1 MVVEYFVFMLILWQ
15 HRPVAL
21 LFHRIL
27 SSRQLKHPFSG
38 ALKRVKVQKLYL
50 AAHNNAAHS
59 FVLVLDLDVTRHG
72 YIPLS
77 VCVIFSQRRAT

>member
-1 MVVEYFVFMLILWQ
+1 MFMLILWQ
-15 HRPVAL
+15 HASVAL
-21 LFHRIL
+21 FISSYYPLGSL
-27 SSRQLKHPFSG
+27 STPFLG

>member
-1 MVVEYFVFMLILWQ
+1 M
-15 HRPVAL
+15 AT
-21 LFHRIL
+21 RIGCSVRFIVL
-27 SSRQLKHPFSG
+27 PSRQLKHPFFSG